1 MVPNPE
7 SNGYVNKRS
16 YTVQD
21 LKIEEVFFLCVCV
34 CCVHSTVVY
43 WLIISSDQFFFVCSV
58 ECLDLIKC
66 GEF

>member
-7 SNGYVNKRS
+7 SNGYVKKRS
-16 YTVQD
+16 YTFQD
-21 LKIEEVFFLCVCV
+21 LTIQEGFFFFFGV
-34 CCVHSTVVY
+34 CCMHSTVVY